1 MKCEARTVK
10 DARGH
15 FSLIRK
21 VMGFVLF
28 SVSLSIQADEIRLKM
43 PNGLT
48 ANAEYSQGAD
58 SQPVV
63 IILHGFL
70 QTYEFP
76 TVARLA
82 NSLREEEFTVLTPS
96 LSLGIDHR
104 KQSLSCEAIHNH
116 SMSEDA
122 VELGAW
128 VDWLHQKTGKPVTLI
143 GHSVGSLNLLGYV
156 STQPSE
162 NVERLVL
169 ISLLNLDEDKISHN
183 TESSYQRA
191 LENQARGKRGLANY
205 SLSFCE
211 RYPSEVDDFLSYRSW
226 TTDQTITALQS
237 INLPTYIILGGK
249 DERMTP
255 TWRSELMATPAEIV
269 LVEGAGHFFDTQYEF
284 DLLDEVLAATGSE

>member
-1 MKCEARTVK
+1 MMCEARTVK
-10 DARGH
+10 DIRGH
-15 FSLIRK
+15 FSFFRK
-21 VMGFVLF
+21 VIGIVLF
-28 SVSLSIQADEIRLKM
+28 AVSLSVQAEEIQLKM

-48 ANAEYSQGAD
+48 ASAEYSQGAD
-58 SQPVV
+58 GQPVV

-96 LSLGIDHR
+96 LTLGIDHR

-116 SMSEDA
+116 SMEEDA
-122 VELGAW
+122 VEISAW
-128 VDWLHQKTGKPVTLI
+128 VEWLKQQTGKPVTLI
-143 GHSVGSLNLLGYV
+143 GHSVGSLNLLGFM
-156 STQPSE
+156 STQSSE

-191 LENQARGKRGLANY
+191 LENKARSKRGLANY

-226 TTDQTITALQS
+226 TSDRTISALKA
-237 INLPTYIILGGK
+237 IELPMHVILGSK
-249 DERMTP
+249 DERMT
-255 TWRSELMATPAEIV
+255 TKWRSELATTPAQII
-269 LVEGAGHFFDTQYEF
+269 LVDGAGHFFDTQYEF
-284 DLLDEVLAATGSE
+284 DLLDEVLAVTGSE